1 MYNMLNTFF
10 KLPHKNENLCVGLK
24 ETVEVN
30 QHFPFL
36 CVIFTFASAIT
47 HPSSHTHCVLI
58 YRLTKGKQILPK
70 THVKGNISTR
80 L

>member
-30 QHFPFL
+30 QHFPFFVCHL
-36 CVIFTFASAIT
+36 YFCFSHHTPILT
-47 HPSSHTHCVLI
+47 HTLFPYL
-58 YRLTKGKQILPK
+58 
-70 THVKGNISTR
+70 
-80 L
+80 